1 MLIAEHFGIISH
13 SDASTRSE
21 GTDFFLPGEVERA
34 LRSKGYPGLRGIEI
48 SVHYGVAFLRGHVPS
63 FHLKQVAQ
71 TAARSVFGV
80 REVRNELN
88 VVCSR

>member
-1 MLIAEHFGIISH
+1 MFIAEQLESLSN
-13 SDASTRSE
+13 SDAATRNE
-21 GTDFFLPGEVERA
+21 GTDFSLVNEVKRA
-34 LRSKGYPGLRGIEI
+34 LRSTGYQGLRGVEI
-48 SVHYGVAFLRGHVPS
+48 LVHYGVVFLRGQVSS

-71 TAARSVFGV
+71 TAPRALSGV